1 MAGRQKTNQSYTKQ
15 SGFTLIELLLVIA
28 ILSIIVSL
36 GILQYRRAFQTNRVE
51 KTAIGMQHVL
61 EAALSFYVDKNEW
74 PDALECGDTATATDF
89 IQDYLPN
96 GETKSPMGASY
107 CWQDTG
113 AGTQPQQHRL
123 FWVALKVPGEAD
135 SARATANQIAARL
148 PNAITT
154 SEPTSDE
161 QPAPSC
167 TENACYVRAE
177 VTVPGS
183 GSSSGGSNI
192 VAAGSCQPGETIH
205 AGTASCH
212 DVSTASEQLYQIQFS
227 ACPASMQPA
236 LTITPNFVRS
246 PSSSLGFYLTN
257 LKAIQQGS
265 CTTTPDGDGK
275 ESCPAQ
281 VIAETCKLDRK
292 GHCQETDVKQL
303 GGASGASY
311 LVMCQPQSKEFI
323 R

>member
-1 MAGRQKTNQSYTKQ
+1 MVRKQ
-15 SGFTLIELLLVIA
+15 PKKILRKVQTGFTLIELLLVIA

-36 GILQYRRAFQTNRVE
+36 GILQYRRSFLANRVE

-61 EAALSFYVDKNEW
+61 EAALSFYVDKNAW
-74 PDALECGDTATATDF
+74 PDALACGDTPTATDF

-167 TENACYVRAE
+167 TDDACYVRAE

-183 GSSSGGSNI
+183 GSPSGGSNI
-192 VAAGSCQPGETIH
+192 VAAGSCQPGKTIH
-205 AGTASCH
+205 AGTANCQ
-212 DVSTASEQLYQIQFS
+212 DVSTSNQQLYHITFK
-227 ACPASMQPA
+227 ACPASTQA
-236 LTITPNFVRS
+236 QLTVSPNFVQM
-246 PSSSLGFYLTN
+246 PSSKLDFYLSN
-257 LKAIQQGS
+257 LSAMQINT
-265 CTTTPDGDGK
+265 CTTQPDDRGQ
-275 ESCPAQ
+275 EACQAQ
-281 VIAETCKLDRK
+281 VIAQTCKPNRH
-292 GHCQETDVKQL
+292 GYCQQTDVKQL

-311 LVMCQPQSKEFI
+311 LVMCQPVNK
-323 R
+323 RDL